1 MCSRDR
7 ETTKRGNS
15 FRCHLFWNSNSV
27 TLHFLTCYIGKYFFI
42 KVIIIQTVFQRPLPQ
57 LQALN
62 KLELFFLLLVADIFK
77 VKRMDFILLCFPIIL
92 VYDIQLQQHIA
103 VRTHILKEPPVIIKA
118 WDQWKSTMLTS
129 RVSLLPRC
137 LTLVLSKTQIPPC
150 WLSRDVLSALFPPTV
165 YLCELPVLKR
175 LVNDGKAQ
183 DNLFSAFSY
192 LKVFWWS
199 WNWNIIYSPCLQ
211 KTRQWDMGPCWKE

>member
-1 MCSRDR
+1 MSHPKQIELKSQRGRATAFFETSQVILICSRGR

-27 TLHFLTCYIGKYFFI
+27 TLHFLTCYTGKYFFI
-42 KVIIIQTVFQRPLPQ
+42 KVIIIQTVFQRPLAQ
-57 LQALN
+57 LQVLN

-103 VRTHILKEPPVIIKA
+103 VITHILKEPPVVIKA

-129 RVSLLPRC
+129 RVSLLP
-137 LTLVLSKTQIPPC
+137 
-150 WLSRDVLSALFPPTV
+150 DVWHLCSV
-165 YLCELPVLKR
+165 KRKYLHADYPEM
-175 LVNDGKAQ
+175 
-183 DNLFSAFSY
+183 F
-192 LKVFWWS
+192 
-199 WNWNIIYSPCLQ
+199 
-211 KTRQWDMGPCWKE
+211 